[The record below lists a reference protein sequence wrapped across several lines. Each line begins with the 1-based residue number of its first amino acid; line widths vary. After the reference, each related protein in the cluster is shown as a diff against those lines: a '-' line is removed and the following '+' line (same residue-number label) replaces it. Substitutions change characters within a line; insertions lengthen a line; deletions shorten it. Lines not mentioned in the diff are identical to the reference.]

1 MLINYLSEN
10 SLVSIDKII
19 MSEDSLISRLK
30 DIGWD
35 SQKINTWIAYLCS
48 INVPMVDNGER
59 TDSFFIHF

>member
-1 MLINYLSEN
+1 LINYLSEN

-35 SQKINTWIAYLCS
+35 SQKINT
-48 INVPMVDNGER
+48 
-59 TDSFFIHF
+59 